1 MGALCSRPDAEAE
14 RPAPAA
20 SRTADAPPVTLQK
33 PGSSSSQ
40 TVGASSSFSSPSMAR
55 AAPVAPTVWTKA
67 ALSTRY
73 TPMEKL
79 GSGAFGVVMRVISKE
94 AGREFADKVMK
105 RAEAEAAGK
114 LDRLLRE
121 IEIWQKPTHP
131 NILRLIEVVETAD
144 ELHLITEICRGGE
157 LFDQL
162 DAVDTFSEH
171 ECRLVVA
178 QIAGAVAHLH
188 LAHGIAHCDIK
199 PQNILCR
206 SSKVTDA
213 GCIKLSDFGAAQLFA
228 AGAADA
234 FVETCGTLE
243 YYAPELVANHES
255 RNAYSGATPFGAGVD
270 CWALG
275 CVLYELLFGEPP
287 FWSKDEAAQL
297 ALIKAHEL
305 KFPPEVFDKVSAG
318 AKGLIRLLLDA
329 DAAARPTVDEALRH
343 PWLQGTEDAELRELL
358 DASLPA
364 AATRNRRRTSEVR
377 KEARA
382 NLRSAITKVAA
393 ISAFSGGSASYSNS
407 PSRRVSR
414 DETASAAPAA
424 PDVDPDAPFDPR
436 AI

>member
-1 MGALCSRPDAEAE
+1 
-14 RPAPAA
+14 
-20 SRTADAPPVTLQK
+20 
-33 PGSSSSQ
+33 
-40 TVGASSSFSSPSMAR
+40 
-55 AAPVAPTVWTKA
+55 
-67 ALSTRY
+67 
-73 TPMEKL
+73 MEKL
-79 GSGAFGVVMRVISKE
+79 GAGAFGVVMRVISKE

-243 YYAPELVANHES
+243 YYAPELCENLIS
-255 RNAYSGATPFGAGVD
+255 RQRGGDVSAATPYGPAVD
-270 CWALG
+270 LWALG
-275 CVLYELLFGEPP
+275 CVAYELLCGEPP
-287 FWSKDEAAQL
+287 FWSKDDSEQVRLILAHDLAFPDECFAA
-297 ALIKAHEL
+297 
-305 KFPPEVFDKVSAG
+305 VSAP
-318 AKGLIRLLLDA
+318 AKELIRLLL
-329 DAAARPTVDEALRH
+329 AAE
-343 PWLQGTEDAELRELL
+343 
-358 DASLPA
+358 PA
-364 AATRNRRRTSEVR
+364 RRRLAIDGASVDDPQISWLAVSRRARDDSSQVR
-377 KEARA
+377 
-382 NLRSAITKVAA
+382 RS
-393 ISAFSGGSASYSNS
+393 FSGGPRVGQQRSVARRRASGARRRGRTTTRWCAG
-407 PSRRVSR
+407 RRVAR
-414 DETASAAPAA
+414 RPAA
-424 PDVDPDAPFDPR
+424 RRRRSSPLSHSELGGRPAGRRRVDRARWLSGSTRPLTTTRWCRKTTRRANSAPSPLKARRRPRRPR
-436 AI
+436 ARCRSQ

>member
-1 MGALCSRPDAEAE
+1 MTG
-14 RPAPAA
+14 
-20 SRTADAPPVTLQK
+20 
-33 PGSSSSQ
+33 
-40 TVGASSSFSSPSMAR
+40 GASSSFSSPSRAP

-67 ALSTRY
+67 AISTRY

-243 YYAPELVANHES
+243 YYAPELCENLIS
-255 RNAYSGATPFGAGVD
+255 RQRGCDVSAATPYGPAVD
-270 CWALG
+270 LWALG
-275 CVLYELLFGEPP
+275 CVAYELLCGEPP
-287 FWSKDEAAQL
+287 FWSKDDSEQVRLILAHDLAFPDECFAA
-297 ALIKAHEL
+297 
-305 KFPPEVFDKVSAG
+305 VSAP
-318 AKGLIRLLLDA
+318 AKELIRLLL
-329 DAAARPTVDEALRH
+329 AAEPARRLAIDGRSPTDGSPASTTRRSARRS
-343 PWLQGTEDAELRELL
+343 P
-358 DASLPA
+358 SLPA
-364 AATRNRRRTSEVR
+364 ATRERRSSTARSAPFGRPARRPAALGVARRPLALRAPPARARARRGRRRRRRRGAQGDASRELA
-377 KEARA
+377 AR
-382 NLRSAITKVAA
+382 
-393 ISAFSGGSASYSNS
+393 
-407 PSRRVSR
+407 RRVVAEGGGRGGEDRAGVGR
-414 DETASAAPAA
+414 DLVREL
-424 PDVDPDAPFDPR
+424 
-436 AI
+436 

>member
-1 MGALCSRPDAEAE
+1 MYIRSPFWRTMLKNLTSSFSMSSIPLRTKREDAIARPAGGAKFHRAQRREFFSKPVKFGVVFAVKKKSARRPKPLMGALCSRPDAEAE

-20 SRTADAPPVTLQK
+20 SRTAEAPPVTLQK

-40 TVGASSSFSSPSMAR
+40 TVGASSSFSSPSRAP

-79 GSGAFGVVMRVISKE
+79 GAGAFGVVMRVISKE

-206 SSKVTDA
+206 SSQVTDA

-243 YYAPELVANHES
+243 YYAPELCEN
-255 RNAYSGATPFGAGVD
+255 R
-270 CWALG
+270 
-275 CVLYELLFGEPP
+275 
-287 FWSKDEAAQL
+287 
-297 ALIKAHEL
+297 
-305 KFPPEVFDKVSAG
+305 
-318 AKGLIRLLLDA
+318 
-329 DAAARPTVDEALRH
+329 
-343 PWLQGTEDAELRELL
+343 
-358 DASLPA
+358 ASA
-364 AATRNRRRTSEVR
+364 AATSARRRRTAPPSTCGR
-377 KEARA
+377 WAAWRTNCCAASRRFGARTTA
-382 NLRSAITKVAA
+382 SRCVSSSRTTSRSPT
-393 ISAFSGGSASYSNS
+393 SASPPS
-407 PSRRVSR
+407 PRRRRS
-414 DETASAAPAA
+414 
-424 PDVDPDAPFDPR
+424 
-436 AI
+436 